1 MKKRKKRKKK
11 KKDGGFWEEGS
22 TGYLWLDCLIYG
34 GLVVGI
40 LNYRK
45 IFGIE

>member
-1 MKKRKKRKKK
+1 MKKRKKTKKLKKK
-11 KKDGGFWEEGS
+11 KKDELM
-22 TGYLWLDCLIYG
+22 TGIFWLDCLIYG